1 MDADEARDTSRALR
15 QKTSICI
22 EPFQTPSLDLSEE
35 KQSRILQLDAHL
47 RTGEA
52 GQGHSMVLGQEI
64 LKRLRNRST

>member
-35 KQSRILQLDAHL
+35 KAESDTATRRTLAHRRGLSRAFDGF
-47 RTGEA
+47 RTVNIEEA
-52 GQGHSMVLGQEI
+52 E
-64 LKRLRNRST
+64 K